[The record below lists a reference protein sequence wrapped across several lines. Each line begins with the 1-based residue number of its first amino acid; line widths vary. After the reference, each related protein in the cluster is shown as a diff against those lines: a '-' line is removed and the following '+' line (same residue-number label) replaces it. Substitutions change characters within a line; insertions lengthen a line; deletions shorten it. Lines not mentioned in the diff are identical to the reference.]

1 MNETKSAKI
10 NTAITLI
17 IAMSIEDYAKES
29 GITVEA
35 ARNIILSSSAVKLL
49 KDPDTGVWR
58 EGPDAFIDLLRK
70 IG

>member
-1 MNETKSAKI
+1 MRSDKI

-17 IAMSIEDYAKES
+17 IAMSIEDYAKEN
-29 GITVEA
+29 GIPVEA
-35 ARNIILSSSAVKLL
+35 ARNIVLSSSAVKLL
-49 KDPDTGVWR
+49 KDPETGVWR